1 MELEKSICLTGNQ
14 CVNKDGDIDECNAQE
29 WSKRLMIGYL
39 KNTVLALH
47 GPILKFNFHLI
58 QAS

>member
-1 MELEKSICLTGNQ
+1 MWKK